1 MTFKRLNGWLRLWI
15 VLAFFWGTL
24 VASFGVLEWP
34 SSRSLNRF
42 VILEKLDQKSV
53 EIIAGGK
60 SKYSSGTPVPPE
72 DLPINLRE
80 KATDTNPFSA
90 FTPKGRVFKFAG
102 EELVVSVTD
111 AEMEALLRNY
121 DQVLH
126 KLLMEKRLAL
136 VAWLFMLWVVP
147 LAIIGVAAFSIR
159 WVYDGFKSPR

>member
-1 MTFKRLNGWLRLWI
+1 MTFKKLNGWLRLWI

-24 VASFGVLEWP
+24 VASFGALEWP

-42 VILEKLDQKSV
+42 VILEKLDQRSV
-53 EIIAGGK
+53 EIIEGSK

-72 DLPINLRE
+72 DLPLNLRE
-80 KATDTNPFSA
+80 KATHTNPFSA
-90 FTPKGRVFKFAG
+90 FTPKGRVFSFAG
-102 EELVVSVTD
+102 EELIVSITD

-121 DQVLH
+121 DEVLH

-136 VAWLFMLWVVP
+136 VAWLFVLWVVP